1 MTEQYIELLKLL
13 EQKRDYFLQYELETD
28 TIILNSNKDSDESID
43 QIIKSMDNR
52 DKIANSINIISAQI
66 HSIAIKNN
74 IDKDLFSNSS
84 QNISF
89 NNNYENEIHNQCLNI
104 FDIMRRIQLK
114 DIDISNYF
122 TRTYETSKKQI
133 EKNQYTP
140 KISKYFNNIKIN
152 TNYTNTFGKG

>member
-1 MTEQYIELLKLL
+1 MTKQYIELLNLL

-28 TIILNSNKDSDESID
+28 NIILNSNDDSDESVD

-52 DKIANSINIISAQI
+52 NKIANNIDIISAQI
-66 HSIAIKNN
+66 HSINIKYN
-74 IDKDLFSNSS
+74 INKDLFSNTT
-84 QNISF
+84 QNTSF
-89 NNNYENEIHNQCLNI
+89 KNNYEEEIHKQCLNI

-114 DIDISNYF
+114 NIDISNYF

-140 KISKYFNNIKIN
+140 KISKYFDNIKIN
-152 TNYTNTFGKG
+152 TNYSNTFGKG